1 MPGMATAPEQPP
13 AMVRSMR
20 FDDMDA
26 MAQALIGDN
35 AEFVPLRSGPFRG
48 RFCEIDLGGF
58 ALKRIFHAPFLIH
71 GAVRSDH
78 VSLQLVRSTGGL
90 TLNGEAFGASDLAI
104 LAGGAPVQAICPAE
118 EDRIGIIFRAEA
130 FERLI
135 ESCGAQLFPR
145 GSHRMLRLQESQA
158 GTLARTFAAMTD
170 LADSLPDLLAV
181 PGLDRAMADE
191 CRRLLAGVLCDED
204 EHPALPRQTGDML
217 RRVAG
222 ADGFLRAHI
231 DRPVYTDELCA
242 ALHVSA
248 RALHQDFAAVYGVSP
263 HGYLRRRRLL
273 LVRRAL
279 QSARGD
285 GPVLVK
291 SVALAHGFWHLGR
304 FARDYAAMFREMP
317 SETVGRDRRRVDPII
332 A

>member
-1 MPGMATAPEQPP
+1 MATAPEQPT
-13 AMVRSMR
+13 AIVRSMR

-26 MAQALIGDN
+26 MAHALVSNILD
-35 AEFVPLRSGPFRG
+35 FVPLRSGPFHG

-58 ALKRIFHAPFLIH
+58 MLRRVFHAPLLMH
-71 GAVRSDH
+71 GEVPPDLVALH
-78 VSLQLVRSTGGL
+78 LVRSAGGA
-90 TLNGEAFGASDLAI
+90 TLNGDVVGSSDLTVLPAGAAI
-104 LAGGAPVQAICPAE
+104 QAICPDE
-118 EDRIGIIFRAEA
+118 HDRMAFVFRAEA
-130 FERLI
+130 FDRLI
-135 ESCGAQLFPR
+135 DECGVQPYPR
-145 GSHRMLRLQESQA
+145 GAHRILRLREDRA
-158 GTLARTFAAMTD
+158 GTLVRASAAMTD
-170 LADSLPDLLAV
+170 FAESLPDLLAV
-181 PGLDRAMADE
+181 PGLDRALADE
-191 CRRLLAGVLCDED
+191 CRRLLAIALCGED
-204 EHPALPRQTGDML
+204 EHPERPRQTADTL
-217 RRVAG
+217 RRVAA

-231 DRPVYTDELCA
+231 NRPVYTDELCA

-248 RALHQDFAAVYGVSP
+248 RALHQSFAAVYGMSP
-263 HGYLRRRRLL
+263 HAYLRRRRLL

-317 SETVGRDRRRVDPII
+317 SETIGKDRRGADSVM